1 MKKTRFEG
9 IAAILI
15 ALILVFTGCSKAGV
29 APEKET
35 PSLVAQNVETQGGLL
50 TGSLTGGQEGVGT
63 YDPFYLTIPVTVTWD
78 DQDDADGVRP
88 DSVRVRLFR
97 YMGDTFTGDDLV
109 EIAEVRKDAGW
120 KYEFRIDDPGDPV
133 LLKSQGGQ
141 YRYAVIADEV
151 DQYTES
157 DHKNPA
163 VKMEVTQDAWD
174 VHGPDAEQM
183 ASVSS
188 EEYPATFIAVKDA
201 EGKYTIWT
209 PEKLC
214 PADQQV
220 LAVFCAGHEGFEEGT
235 FENTTFLTGFG
246 TYDALG
252 FTVTDTEIRF
262 EDTSKLEMWAAG
274 SYARSTSGDM
284 ESKITFHHDVT
295 IPDLREAVI
304 KITWDDDDNAKGTRP
319 SEVKATLSN
328 GAEVTLNESNEWTA
342 TVGDLPVYDGDTEI
356 EYIWTENVPDGYE
369 LADTKTEGTVTT
381 MTNKLTAAPEPEPVE
396 YTEASV
402 KIAWDDKEN
411 QDGLRPSEVKARLS
425 NGTEVTLNEKNGWTA
440 KVENLPKS
448 NQGTQITY
456 TWALKEEPKE
466 YKLSATKTEG
476 TVTTLTVSH
485 TPGVTETTI
494 KVVWDDGD
502 NEDGIRPS
510 DVKVKLSDGRE
521 VTLTRDNNWT
531 MKVEN
536 LQKNK
541 DGKEIK
547 YTWELSKVP
556 EAYKVSDTKTEG
568 TVTTLTLSH
577 KPATTEATIKVV
589 WDDKENQ
596 DGIRPAE
603 VKTKLSNGTEVTLN
617 AQNSWTAKAEEL
629 PKLENGKEVAY
640 TWADPTAPDG
650 YKMTAKTEGTVTT
663 VTFSHEPETTEAEIR
678 ILWDDNDNKDGTRP
692 ASITARLS
700 DGTEVDLNEGNGWTA
715 KATGLPR
722 FASGT
727 EILYSWTQSGLPE
740 SYKQISSKT
749 DGTVTTLTEMLVSGA
764 EPENEKTGGNKV
776 PWIIGGSIAGAAVL
790 AGLAF
795 AAWKFLGKRS
805 EAE

>member
-1 MKKTRFEG
+1 
-9 IAAILI
+9 
-15 ALILVFTGCSKAGV
+15 
-29 APEKET
+29 
-35 PSLVAQNVETQGGLL
+35 
-50 TGSLTGGQEGVGT
+50 
-63 YDPFYLTIPVTVTWD
+63 
-78 DQDDADGVRP
+78 
-88 DSVRVRLFR
+88 
-97 YMGDTFTGDDLV
+97 
-109 EIAEVRKDAGW
+109 
-120 KYEFRIDDPGDPV
+120 
-133 LLKSQGGQ
+133 
-141 YRYAVIADEV
+141 
-151 DQYTES
+151 
-157 DHKNPA
+157 
-163 VKMEVTQDAWD
+163 
-174 VHGPDAEQM
+174 
-183 ASVSS
+183 VS
-188 EEYPATFIAVKDA
+188 
-201 EGKYTIWT
+201 
-209 PEKLC
+209 
-214 PADQQV
+214 
-220 LAVFCAGHEGFEEGT
+220 
-235 FENTTFLTGFG
+235 
-246 TYDALG
+246 
-252 FTVTDTEIRF
+252 DTEISF

-274 SYARSTSGDM
+274 SYTRSTPGEI
-284 ESKITFHHDVT
+284 ESKITFHHDASV
-295 IPDLREAVI
+295 PDLREAVI
-304 KITWDDDDNAKGTRP
+304 KIAWDDDDNAKGTRP

-328 GAEVTLNESNEWTA
+328 GTEVTLNESNEWT
-342 TVGDLPVYDGDTEI
+342 VIVEDLPVYDGDTEI
-356 EYIWTENVPDGYE
+356 EYTWTEKVPDGYE

-381 MTNKLTAAPEPEPVE
+381 MTNKLTAAPEPVE

-402 KIAWDDKEN
+402 KITWDDKEN
-411 QDGLRPSEVKARLS
+411 QDGLRPAEVKARLS
-425 NGTEVTLNEKNGWTA
+425 NGTEVTLNEENSWTA

-448 NQGTQITY
+448 DQGTQITY

-485 TPGVTETTI
+485 SPVVTEAMI

-502 NEDGIRPS
+502 NEDAIRPS

-536 LQKNK
+536 LPKNK

-547 YTWELSKVP
+547 YTWELSKLP
-556 EAYKVSDTKTEG
+556 AAYKVSGTKTEG

-596 DGIRPAE
+596 DGIRPKD

-640 TWADPTAPDG
+640 TWTDPAVPDG
-650 YKMTAKTEGTVTT
+650 YKMTAKMEGTITT

-700 DGTEVDLNEGNGWTA
+700 DGTEVELNEGNGWTA

-727 EILYSWTQSGLPE
+727 EILYSWTQNGLPG

-749 DGTVTTLTEMLVSGA
+749 EGTVTTLTEMLVSGT
-764 EPENEKTGGNKV
+764 EPADEKSGGSKV
-776 PWIIGGSIAGAAVL
+776 PWIIGGSVAGAAVL

-795 AAWKFLGKRS
+795 AAWKFLGKRN